1 MFCFTNTMD
10 KKFILVSMDD
20 KKSKELGAVISNDT
34 SRKILN
40 LLGEKS
46 DISAQQIAKKLKL
59 NLSTVTYNLKHLR
72 EQGLIKHSD
81 FAWSDK
87 GRRIE
92 LYSLA
97 NKIVII
103 APKGFDFKDTLKKII
118 PIGLVGGAI
127 TLGLKVLSTFNTMTM
142 GAEEIM
148 ADEARGA
155 LLESAE
161 ESVQEVTIQGS
172 QSLIPADWWIYAL
185 VLTFILVLL
194 IVLLDFRRSKK

>member
-1 MFCFTNTMD
+1 MLCFTYSMD

-20 KKSKELGAVISNDT
+20 EKSKELGAVISNDT
-34 SRKILN
+34 SRKILD

-118 PIGLVGGAI
+118 PIGLIGGAI
-127 TLGLKVLSTFNTMTM
+127 SLALKLSSSFKTM
-142 GAEEIM
+142 GGEIM
-148 ADEARGA
+148 AEDAT
-155 LLESAE
+155 LELAE
-161 ESVQEVTIQGS
+161 ESVQVVQSS
-172 QSLIPADWWIYAL
+172 QSFIPADWWIYTL
-185 VLTFILVLL
+185 ILTFIIVLL
-194 IVLLDFRRSKK
+194 IVLIDFRRAKK

>member
-1 MFCFTNTMD
+1 MD

-20 KKSKELGAVISNDT
+20 EKSKELGTVISNDT
-34 SRKILN
+34 SRKILD

-46 DISAQQIAKKLKL
+46 DLSPQQIAKKLKL
-59 NLSTVTYNLKHLR
+59 NLSTVTYNIKHLK
-72 EQGLIKHSD
+72 EQGLIKASD

-87 GRRIE
+87 GRKIE

-118 PIGLVGGAI
+118 PIGLIGGAI
-127 TLGLKVLSTFNTMTM
+127 TLGLKLLSSFKSM
-142 GAEEIM
+142 GAEIM
-148 ADEARGA
+148 AEEARGT
-155 LLESAE
+155 LELAE
-161 ESVQEVTIQGS
+161 ESVVQSSQG
-172 QSLIPADWWIYAL
+172 LIPADLWIYAL

>member
-1 MFCFTNTMD
+1 MD

-20 KKSKELGAVISNDT
+20 EKSKELGAVISNDT
-34 SRKILN
+34 SRKILD

-118 PIGLVGGAI
+118 PIGLIGGAI
-127 TLGLKVLSTFNTMTM
+127 SLALKLSSSFKTM
-142 GAEEIM
+142 GGEIM
-148 ADEARGA
+148 AEDARGDVMELA
-155 LLESAE
+155 ME
-161 ESVQEVTIQGS
+161 ESVQVVQSS
-172 QSLIPADWWIYAL
+172 QSFIPADWWIYTL
-185 VLTFILVLL
+185 ILTFIIVLL
-194 IVLLDFRRSKK
+194 IVLIDFRRAKK

>member
-1 MFCFTNTMD
+1 
-10 KKFILVSMDD
+10 MDD
-20 KKSKELGAVISNDT
+20 KKSKDLGAVISNDT
-34 SRKILN
+34 SRKILD

-59 NLSTVTYNLKHLR
+59 NLSTVTYNLKHLK
-72 EQGLIKHSD
+72 EQGLIKPSD

-87 GRRIE
+87 GRKIE

-127 TLGLKVLSTFNTMTM
+127 TLGLKVFSTFNTMTI
-142 GAEEIM
+142 GSEEIM
-148 ADEARGA
+148 LAEDARGT
-155 LLESAE
+155 LELAE
-161 ESVQEVTIQGS
+161 ESVQVIQGS
-172 QSLIPADWWIYAL
+172 QSFIPADLWIYAL
-185 VLTFILVLL
+185 IITFILVLL

>member
-1 MFCFTNTMD
+1 MLCFTYSMD

-20 KKSKELGAVISNDT
+20 EKSKELGAVISNDT
-34 SRKILN
+34 SRKILD

-118 PIGLVGGAI
+118 PIGLIGGAI
-127 TLGLKVLSTFNTMTM
+127 SLALKLSSSFKTM
-142 GAEEIM
+142 GGEIM
-148 ADEARGA
+148 AEDARGDVMELA
-155 LLESAE
+155 ME
-161 ESVQEVTIQGS
+161 ESVQVVQSS
-172 QSLIPADWWIYAL
+172 QSFIPADWWIYTL
-185 VLTFILVLL
+185 ILTFIIVLL
-194 IVLLDFRRSKK
+194 IVLIDFRRAKK